1 MLIQNYH
8 QTIET
13 LLEKLTDILMSSIPK
28 KYVPESLTKKDKEKQ
43 KKAIEKSKEE
53 AKKGIYKTRPKVKS
67 FKSKPSTFT
76 EKAKAKGISGSL
88 NFIASKITKTPERKK
103 EVLKGLREI
112 IKKGRGAYFSAGS
125 RPNQT
130 PTSWA
135 KARVYSVLFGGKARG
150 VDKAIVKKYNLPLL

>member
-1 MLIQNYH
+1 
-8 QTIET
+8 
-13 LLEKLTDILMSSIPK
+13 MSSIPE
-28 KYVPESLTKKDKEKQ
+28 KYVPASLSAKDKAKQ
-43 KKAIEKSKEE
+43 KKAIEKSKK
-53 AKKGIYKTRPKVKS
+53 AYKQGKLVDRPKVKS

-88 NFIASKITKTPERKK
+88 EHIASKITKTPERKK
-103 EVLKGLREI
+103 EVLKGLKEI
-112 IKKGRGAYFSAGS
+112 MRKGRGAYFSAGS

-150 VDKAIVKKYNLPLL
+150 VDKGIVKKYKIPILR